1 MGHWYSHWLGL
12 EDGLEQGRVQA
23 GKAPAVAEQQ
33 AGGWG
38 HCIEDP
44 LGEGALSEAQ
54 VVSTEQ
60 DQTEGGKWG

>member
-33 AGGWG
+33 AGGW
-38 HCIEDP
+38 DQ
-44 LGEGALSEAQ
+44 EAGKDTDKQ
-54 VVSTEQ
+54 KDSDAFWKRNWQ
-60 DQTEGGKWG
+60 D